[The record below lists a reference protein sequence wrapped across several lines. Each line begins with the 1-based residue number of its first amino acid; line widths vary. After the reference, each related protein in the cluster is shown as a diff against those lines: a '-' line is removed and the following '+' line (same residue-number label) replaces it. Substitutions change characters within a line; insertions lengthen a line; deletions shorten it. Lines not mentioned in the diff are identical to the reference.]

1 MAIEFKQDKNIFHLK
16 SKNTSYIIKIV
27 NDKYP
32 AHLYWGKKLSGS
44 LDFEDKIIYGD
55 RPVMTVIKEDNL
67 SLELLPQ
74 EYPAYG
80 NTDYGVPG
88 YKILQENGSR
98 TTNALYSEHR
108 IYKDKTELTGLP
120 ASYAEADD
128 NVESLEIDL
137 VDQTADFKIT
147 LTYTVFADYDIITRS
162 AKIINT
168 GQKNLRLQSA
178 LSISLDFED
187 SDFEMLQLSGA
198 WGRERHLKTRSLVQ
212 GLQQIESKR
221 GASSHYQNPFIALSR
236 PNTDEFQGE
245 VYAANL
251 VYSGNFKAS
260 VEVNHYERTRL
271 SLGINDF
278 DFSWLLEAG
287 EEFQAPEAVLAYSD
301 QGLNQM
307 SQLYHKFYRE
317 RLVKSKFKDQER
329 PVLLN
334 NWEGTY
340 FDFNEDKIVEIAA
353 SAAELGVELFVLDD
367 GWFGRRNDD
376 TSSLGDWYVNKN
388 KLPNGVSGL
397 AEKINDLGLAFGIWV
412 EPEMVSPDSDL
423 YREHSDWVI
432 EVPDRPNSEG
442 RNQLILDFSR
452 REVQDYI
459 IDVLS
464 ELFAGANIS
473 YVKWDMNRNMT
484 EIGSNKLA
492 AARQEETAHRYILG
506 LYRVLEK
513 LTSKFPDI
521 LFESCASGGGRFD
534 PGMLYYMPQTWTSD
548 DTDAVERLKIQY
560 GTSLVYPVSAMGTHI
575 SAVPNHQLGRITSLD
590 MRANT
595 AYYGA
600 FGYELDP
607 TEMSFKE
614 REIVK
619 AQIKKFKS
627 LRNLIQFGDFYRLLS
642 PFAGNECA
650 WMTVSDDQ
658 KEAFVSYYKILAE
671 ANVFS
676 GKIKLQGLN
685 PDYDY
690 QIKELNKTFSGS
702 QLLYSGLPIGEL
714 KQEDFS
720 SKSWHLQVI

>member
-1 MAIEFKQDKNIFHLK
+1 
-16 SKNTSYIIKIV
+16 
-27 NDKYP
+27 
-32 AHLYWGKKLSGS
+32 
-44 LDFEDKIIYGD
+44 
-55 RPVMTVIKEDNL
+55 
-67 SLELLPQ
+67 
-74 EYPAYG
+74 
-80 NTDYGVPG
+80 
-88 YKILQENGSR
+88 
-98 TTNALYSEHR
+98 
-108 IYKDKTELTGLP
+108 
-120 ASYAEADD
+120 
-128 NVESLEIDL
+128 
-137 VDQTADFKIT
+137 
-147 LTYTVFADYDIITRS
+147 
-162 AKIINT
+162 
-168 GQKNLRLQSA
+168 
-178 LSISLDFED
+178 
-187 SDFEMLQLSGA
+187 
-198 WGRERHLKTRSLVQ
+198 
-212 GLQQIESKR
+212 
-221 GASSHYQNPFIALSR
+221 
-236 PNTDEFQGE
+236 
-245 VYAANL
+245 
-251 VYSGNFKAS
+251 
-260 VEVNHYERTRL
+260 
-271 SLGINDF
+271 
-278 DFSWLLEAG
+278 
-287 EEFQAPEAVLAYSD
+287 
-301 QGLNQM
+301 
-307 SQLYHKFYRE
+307 
-317 RLVKSKFKDQER
+317 
-329 PVLLN
+329 
-334 NWEGTY
+334 
-340 FDFNEDKIVEIAA
+340 
-353 SAAELGVELFVLDD
+353 
-367 GWFGRRNDD
+367 
-376 TSSLGDWYVNKN
+376 
-388 KLPNGVSGL
+388 
-397 AEKINDLGLAFGIWV
+397 
-412 EPEMVSPDSDL
+412 MVSPDSDL

-534 PGMLYYMPQTWTSD
+534 PGMLYYMPQIWTSD